1 MCKFKNEKL
10 CEFHVKR
17 LIEKKD
23 RIERIENVLI
33 QRKITNKQKASCKSQ
48 IYKNW

>member
-17 LIEKKD
+17 LIEKK
-23 RIERIENVLI
+23 ERN
-33 QRKITNKQKASCKSQ
+33 RKCINTKKNNEQTKS
-48 IYKNW
+48 IM

>member
-23 RIERIENVLI
+23 RIERN
-33 QRKITNKQKASCKSQ
+33 RKCINTKKNNEQTKS
-48 IYKNW
+48 IM